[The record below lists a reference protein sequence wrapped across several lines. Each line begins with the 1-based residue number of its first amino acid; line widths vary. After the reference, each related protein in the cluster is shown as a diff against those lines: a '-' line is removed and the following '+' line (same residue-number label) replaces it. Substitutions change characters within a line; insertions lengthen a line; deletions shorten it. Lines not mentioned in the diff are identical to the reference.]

1 MAYFKRLTGSK
12 LPKPVAKKFKVG
24 DNKFEYGVIYKIK
37 TDKGYFTLR
46 NKSTPERPAPTP
58 PPKPPARS
66 KIISM
71 YRVNKFTLRDLS
83 SSKVKGGTTE
93 RWTIDIN
100 KGALGNNKKLEI
112 KFK

>member
-1 MAYFKRLTGSK
+1 MAYFKQLTGSK
-12 LPKPVAKKFKVG
+12 LPKKEKFTINYNG
-24 DNKFEYGVIYKIK
+24 KIHI
-37 TDKGYFTLR
+37 G
-46 NKSTPERPAPTP
+46 N
-58 PPKPPARS
+58 
-66 KIISM
+66 M
-71 YRVNKFTLRDLS
+71 YRVVDKNGNKFTLRDLS